1 MYLYKNKILFVLGK
15 KISLQDNINKNINI
29 EREKKAFLNIF
40 S

>member
-29 EREKKAFLNIF
+29 EREKKSIF
-40 S
+40 EYF